1 MPSSGDTT
9 LPQPARHERHFEIGG
24 SVLGTELPQ
33 EAQRHGPQHLPSL
46 HYEGGQVLEAGD
58 EGLEDL
64 HRGLPLHVR
73 KPQRR
78 LDWDQSGPPGDV

>member
-1 MPSSGDTT
+1 VPSSGDPA
-9 LPQPARHERHFEIGG
+9 LPQPARPERLFEIGG
-24 SVLGTELPQ
+24 SVLGTEVPQ

-46 HYEGGQVLEAGD
+46 HSEGGQVLEAGD

-64 HRGLPLHVR
+64 HRGLQLHVR

-78 LDWDQSGPPGDV
+78 LGWDQSGPPRHV